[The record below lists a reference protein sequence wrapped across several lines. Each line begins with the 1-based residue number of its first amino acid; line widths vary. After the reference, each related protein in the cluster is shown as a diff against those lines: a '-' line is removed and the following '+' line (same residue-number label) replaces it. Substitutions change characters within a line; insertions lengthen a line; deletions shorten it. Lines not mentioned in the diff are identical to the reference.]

1 MSEIPWAGT
10 SFSGLVLGPSVALG
24 KGEVTEAL
32 GKPAV
37 TPPTRILV
45 KISTLIY
52 VSLCILKGITGEEEN
67 GEGPLTRISSEI
79 PFNLM
84 HNVKKAD

>member
-37 TPPTRILV
+37 TPPTRI
-45 KISTLIY
+45 
-52 VSLCILKGITGEEEN
+52 
-67 GEGPLTRISSEI
+67 
-79 PFNLM
+79 
-84 HNVKKAD
+84 

>member
-1 MSEIPWAGT
+1 M
-10 SFSGLVLGPSVALG
+10 
-24 KGEVTEAL
+24 
-32 GKPAV
+32 
-37 TPPTRILV
+37 

-52 VSLCILKGITGEEEN
+52 ESLCILKGITGEEGN

-84 HNVKKAD
+84 HDVKKADLIEFNMISRFRDVNFRDK